1 MRVNP
6 RRSIQILIFVLAAGC
21 IGTSGAQSVRGAL
34 APLTVA
40 PELLG
45 PTQAGRDPGNAVLDV
60 ESLKERLRNTSA
72 IGVFAKLALS
82 NQMDDLLDLFRA
94 HYAGDRKS
102 DIALLRQ
109 PYNMLVLKVLSL
121 VQDGD
126 PPLARTIASS
136 REAIWT
142 MLADPV
148 KFSAVI

>member
-1 MRVNP
+1 MLANP
-6 RRSIQILIFVLAAGC
+6 RRTIQILIFVLATGC
-21 IGTSGAQSVRGAL
+21 AGTSGAQGAGGPL
-34 APLTVA
+34 APLKVA
-40 PELLG
+40 PGLLAPALVERRTG
-45 PTQAGRDPGNAVLDV
+45 EAALDV
-60 ESLKERLRNTSA
+60 DSLKERLRNTTA

-94 HYAGDRKS
+94 HYAGGRTT

-126 PPLARTIASS
+126 PSLARTIAGS

-142 MLADPV
+142 ILADPV
-148 KFSAVI
+148 KFSTVI